1 MAGYVIGTKAWYN
14 KVRERLTQ
22 ISEMLKSPEVSQE
35 KKDEL
40 YEEQIALILDV
51 SEYYPNAFIDDSD
64 K

>member
-22 ISEMLKSPEVSQE
+22 ISEMLKSPDVSQE

-40 YEEQIALILDV
+40 YEEQVALILDV
-51 SEYYPNAFIDDSD
+51 SEYYPNSFVDDTD